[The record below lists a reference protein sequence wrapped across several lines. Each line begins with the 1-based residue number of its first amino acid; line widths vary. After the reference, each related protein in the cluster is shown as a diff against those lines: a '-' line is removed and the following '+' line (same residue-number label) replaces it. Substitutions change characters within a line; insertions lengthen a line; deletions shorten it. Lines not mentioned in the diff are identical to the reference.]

1 MPVEDSFCGKGSAVV
16 RSLCPP
22 LGDPMD
28 FSTPGFPVLPP
39 LPCAHTHIHWVGDV
53 VHPSDVIHPLLPPFS
68 SCLQYFLASGSLL
81 MSWLFAS
88 MTKVLEL
95 RFSIGPSNEYTG
107 LISFRIDCLISLQSK
122 RLSRVFSS
130 TTAGKHQFCAQ
141 PSLWSNTH
149 ICTWLL
155 GKP

>member
-1 MPVEDSFCGKGSAVV
+1 MAKVVLLFGLCVHLLATPWTAAHPVSLSFTFPCGVLTLISTESVMSSIQV
-16 RSLCPP
+16 MSSILC
-22 LGDPMD
+22 
-28 FSTPGFPVLPP
+28 
-39 LPCAHTHIHWVGDV
+39 H
-53 VHPSDVIHPLLPPFS
+53 PPFS

-130 TTAGKHQFCAQ
+130 TTTGKHQFCAQ
-141 PSLWSNTH
+141 PSL
-149 ICTWLL
+149 
-155 GKP
+155 